1 MEFHYY
7 YIIQD
12 IVGVLMAFIGI
23 RMFTLSIRMIL
34 SSKKSKNGILISI
47 SYALITIAGIN
58 LLFNNFGV
66 KPWIVSII
74 LILLSLLI
82 TNIVKTDKT
91 I

>member
-47 SYALITIAGIN
+47 SYALITIAAIN
-58 LLFNNFGV
+58 LLFNNFGL

>member
-58 LLFNNFGV
+58 LLFKNFGL

>member
-47 SYALITIAGIN
+47 SYALITIASIN
-58 LLFNNFGV
+58 LLFNNFGL

>member
-34 SSKKSKNGILISI
+34 SSKKSKME
-47 SYALITIAGIN
+47 Y
-58 LLFNNFGV
+58 
-66 KPWIVSII
+66 
-74 LILLSLLI
+74 
-82 TNIVKTDKT
+82 
-91 I
+91 

>member
-12 IVGVLMAFIGI
+12 IVGVLMAFIG
-23 RMFTLSIRMIL
+23 IRMIL

-58 LLFNNFGV
+58 LLFNNFGL

>member
-23 RMFTLSIRMIL
+23 RMVTLSIRMIL

-47 SYALITIAGIN
+47 SYALVAIAGVN
-58 LLFNNFGV
+58 LLFNNFGL
-66 KPWIVSII
+66 KTWIVSII

>member
-23 RMFTLSIRMIL
+23 RMVTLSIRMIL

-58 LLFNNFGV
+58 LLFNNFGL